1 MGSTSDA
8 PCSKASGRTGAARA
22 RWCQNEN
29 LYAEVDGR
37 VVMSVPDLV
46 CLVDAET
53 FVPVTTEA
61 LKYGKRVLL
70 VGLPCDAA
78 WRTGAGVALG
88 GPAFFGFDIPYV
100 PIEERYET
108 FKGEHTC
115 AL

>member
-1 MGSTSDA
+1 MEVYATSNYKGGVGKTTTA
-8 PCSKASGRTGAARA
+8 VNLACIWAAR
-22 RWCQNEN
+22 
-29 LYAEVDGR
+29 
-37 VVMSVPDLV
+37 
-46 CLVDAET
+46 
-53 FVPVTTEA
+53 
-61 LKYGKRVLL
+61 GKRVLL

-78 WRTGAGVALG
+78 WRTDAGVALG